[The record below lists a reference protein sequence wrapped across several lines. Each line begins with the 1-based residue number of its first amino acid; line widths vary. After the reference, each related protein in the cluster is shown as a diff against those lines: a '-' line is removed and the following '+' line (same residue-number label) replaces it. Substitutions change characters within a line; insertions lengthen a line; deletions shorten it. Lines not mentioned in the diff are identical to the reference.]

1 VGGRCCSV
9 SGQIGSFPV
18 SSHFPGV
25 SQMSEYRPIP
35 LQFERQEQE
44 LMRLRA
50 DELLQQL
57 GSRRSVRSFS
67 SDPVAEELIDRAIE
81 IASTAPS
88 GAHRQPWHFVVVD
101 DPQLK
106 KQIRDAAEKEE
117 QRSYE
122 SRMPEEWLD
131 ALRPLGTDAVKPFLI
146 DAPYLVILFAETHQV
161 AADGTRSRN
170 YYVSESVGIAAGM
183 FIAALHLV
191 GLATLTHTPSPMGF
205 LRAILQ
211 RPANE
216 RPYLIFPIGYPAADC
231 QVPDL
236 QRKALDQVRSRNL
249 EGRSEE
255 S

>member
-1 VGGRCCSV
+1 MGGRCCSV
-9 SGQIGSFPV
+9 PGQIGSFPV

-44 LMRLRA
+44 LMHLRA

-57 GSRRSVRSFS
+57 SSRRSVRSFS

-236 QRKALDQVRSRNL
+236 HRKALDQVRSRNL